1 MPTELQKLTAQ
12 AIVNIFETGSARG
25 DYGQVTLLAGDSGH
39 LTYGR
44 AQTTLASG
52 NLFLLIMSYVAA
64 SGARLGAEL
73 ERYLPALQARDTS
86 LDGDTALHAM
96 LRQAGTD
103 LVMQDVQDAF
113 FDRVYWTPAQNNAEA
128 ITAETALGV
137 GTVYDSQIHGS
148 WNRMR
153 DATNAAH
160 GALRDIGEQAW
171 IRHYI
176 DTRRQW
182 LATHSNQ
189 LLQRTV
195 YRMDALRRLVED
207 RQWHLPLPLVVRGV
221 TIDEAVLRG
230 LPVRASAE
238 DAFSRLLRLR
248 DPQMRGDDV
257 ESLQR
262 RLRDRGFPVEGEEG
276 VFGTK
281 TELAVRAFQR
291 QRNLLADGIAGNA
304 TRSAL
309 ELAA

>member
-1 MPTELQKLTAQ
+1 MVTELQKLTAQ

-25 DYGQVTLLAGDSGH
+25 DYGQVTLLAGDTGH

-52 NLFLLIMSYVAA
+52 NLFLLIKAYVGA
-64 SGARLGAEL
+64 SGARVGAQL

-86 LDGDTALHAM
+86 LDGDTVLHGL
-96 LRQAGTD
+96 LREAGKD
-103 LVMQDVQDAF
+103 LVMQDAQDAF
-113 FDRVYWTPAQNNAEA
+113 FDRVYWAPAQNNAQS
-128 ITAETALGV
+128 IGAETALGA

-148 WNRMR
+148 WQRMH

-160 GALRDIGEQAW
+160 GELRDVGEHAW

-195 YRMDALRRLVED
+195 YRMDALRRLVD
-207 RQWHLPLPLVVRGV
+207 DQQWHLPLPLVVRGV

-238 DAFSRLLRLR
+238 DTFTRLLRLR

-262 RLRDRGFPVEGEEG
+262 RLRDRGFPVEGEDG
-276 VFGTK
+276 VFGPK
-281 TELAVRAFQR
+281 TDLAVRAFQR
-291 QRNLLADGIAGNA
+291 QRGLVADGIAGNA
-304 TRSAL
+304 THSAL
-309 ELAA
+309 DLAA